1 MNRFFSSK
9 GLYADAGITFIRI
22 LVGLFLVYHGMEV
35 FDSVKMIEY
44 AGWEIFKN
52 SSFTPYLAYLGKTAE
67 FVAGLLLIAGLF
79 TRLACTITI
88 GTMVY
93 ITFIVGTGKFWYED
107 QYPFLFAV
115 LALFIFF
122 TGAGTKSMDFLLFDK
137 SRKFNNSKNI

>member
-35 FDSVKMIEY
+35 FDSVKMKEY
-44 AGWEIFKN
+44 ASWEIFKN
-52 SSFTPYLAYLGKTAE
+52 NSFSSYLAYFGKAAE
-67 FVAGLLLIAGLF
+67 LVAGLLLVAGLF
-79 TRLACTITI
+79 TRLACIITI

-93 ITFIVGTGKFWYED
+93 ITFIVGNGRFWYED

-122 TGAGTKSMDFLLFDK
+122 TGAGTKSMDYLIFDK
-137 SRKFNNSKNI
+137 LRKLNNSKNI